1 MKFDE
6 MNVEQLEARAAEIR
20 SLPIDDSVPTDE
32 LEARANELEAIQAEL
47 KAREERAAAEEALR
61 QKVAAGNDPVT
72 KKFEEE
78 KTMEENRFA
87 VDSPE
92 YRVAF
97 LKNLQGKELT
107 EEERTAVSAAAAV
120 IPTQTMNEIIHKLEN
135 NPLIA
140 AVDVSNIPGYVT
152 FPYESACQEAS
163 WLDMGVGSTD
173 STDAIGYFTLGAYKL
188 IKTVEIEADVDAM
201 SIDAFEAYLV
211 SRLVNKIEKA
221 VDAGIINGSG
231 TTQCTGI
238 LTAKSE
244 EDLTFTRGALT
255 WAQLCAIMGKLKGE
269 YHNGAKFVMNP
280 EFFFQ
285 RVIGMVDSTKN
296 RVVVLDP
303 QGAVKYNVMGY
314 PAILDANIT
323 SEDILF
329 GDLKAYKFNFAKA
342 VEVRKSAEAEFRKG
356 SQVYR
361 AMTLA
366 DGNLGDL
373 NAIVRC
379 VATT

>member
-188 IKTVEIEADVDAM
+188 IKTVEIDADVDAM

-280 EFFFQ
+280 EFFFTK
-285 RVIGMVDSTKN
+285 VIGMVDSSKN

-314 PAILDANIT
+314 PAILDGNLS
-323 SEDILF
+323 SEEILF

-342 VEVRKSAEAEFRKG
+342 VEVRKSEEAEFRKG
-356 SQVYR
+356 SKVYR

>member
-6 MNVEQLEARAAEIR
+6 MNAEQLEARAAELR
-20 SLPIDDSVPTDE
+20 GLPIDDSVPTEE

-87 VDSPE
+87 IESPE

-107 EEERTAVSAAAAV
+107 AEERTAVNAAGAV

-140 AVDVSNIPGYVT
+140 AVDVSNIPGYVK
-152 FPYESACQEAS
+152 FPYESVCQEAN

-188 IKTVEIEADVDAM
+188 IKTVEIDADVDAM

-314 PAILDANIT
+314 PAILDGNLS
-323 SEDILF
+323 SEEILF

-342 VEVRKSAEAEFRKG
+342 VEVRKSEEAEFRKG
-356 SQVYR
+356 SKVYR

-379 VATT
+379 IATT

>member
-6 MNVEQLEARAAEIR
+6 MNAEQLEARAAEIR
-20 SLPIDDSVPTDE
+20 SMPIDDSVPTEE

-72 KKFEEE
+72 KKFEEG
-78 KTMEENRFA
+78 KPMEENRFA
-87 VDSPE
+87 VESPE

-107 EEERTAVSAAAAV
+107 AEERTAVNAAGAV

-140 AVDVSNIPGYVT
+140 AVDVSNIPGYVK

-188 IKTVEIEADVDAM
+188 IKTVEIDADVDAM

-314 PAILDANIT
+314 PAILDGNLS
-323 SEDILF
+323 SEEILF

-342 VEVRKSAEAEFRKG
+342 VEVRKSEEAEFRKG
-356 SQVYR
+356 SKVYR

-379 VATT
+379 IATT

>member
-6 MNVEQLEARAAEIR
+6 MNAEQLEARAAELR
-20 SLPIDDSVPTDE
+20 ALPIDDSVPTDE

-87 VDSPE
+87 VESPE

-107 EEERTAVSAAAAV
+107 AEERTAVNAAGAV

-135 NPLIA
+135 NPLIS
-140 AVDVSNIPGYVT
+140 AVDVSNIPGYVK

-188 IKTVEIEADVDAM
+188 IKTVEIDADVDAM

-314 PAILDANIT
+314 PAILDGNLS
-323 SEDILF
+323 SEEILF

-342 VEVRKSAEAEFRKG
+342 VEVRKSEEAEFRKG
-356 SQVYR
+356 SKVYR

>member
-6 MNVEQLEARAAEIR
+6 MNVEQLEARQAELLAADTEGA
-20 SLPIDDSVPTDE
+20 TTEE
-32 LEARANELEAIQAEL
+32 LEARAGELEAIRDEL
-47 KAREERAAAEEALR
+47 QNRTNAAAKAEEER

-72 KKFEEE
+72 RKFDTEE
-78 KTMEENRFA
+78 KKMENRFA
-87 VDSPE
+87 IDSPE

-97 LKNLQGKELT
+97 LKNLQGKELSA
-107 EEERTAVSAAAAV
+107 EERTAVNAAGAV
-120 IPTQTMNEIIHKLEN
+120 IPTQTMNEIIHKLEM

-140 AVDVSNIPGYVT
+140 AVDVSNIPGYVK
-152 FPYESACQEAS
+152 FPYESACNEAS

-188 IKTVEIEADVDAM
+188 IKTVEIDADVDAM

-221 VDAGIINGSG
+221 VDAGIISGSG

-244 EDLTFTRGALT
+244 EDMTFTRGGLT

-280 EFFFQ
+280 EFFFGK
-285 RVIGMVDSTKN
+285 VIGMVDSSKQ

-314 PAILDANIT
+314 PAILDGNLS
-323 SEDILF
+323 SEEILF

-342 VEVRKSAEAEFRKG
+342 VEVRKSEEAEFRKG
-356 SQVYR
+356 SKVYR

-379 VATT
+379 IATT

>member
-6 MNVEQLEARAAEIR
+6 MNAEQLEARAAEIR
-20 SLPIDDSVPTDE
+20 SLPIDDSVPTEE

-47 KAREERAAAEEALR
+47 KAREERTAAEEALR

-87 VDSPE
+87 IDSPE

-140 AVDVSNIPGYVT
+140 AVDVSNIPGYVK

-188 IKTVEIEADVDAM
+188 IKTVEIDADVDAM

-221 VDAGIINGSG
+221 VDAGIISGTG

-314 PAILDANIT
+314 PAILDGNLS
-323 SEDILF
+323 SEEILF
-329 GDLKAYKFNFAKA
+329 GDLNAYKFNFAKA
-342 VEVRKSAEAEFRKG
+342 IEVRKSEEAEFRKG
-356 SQVYR
+356 SKVYR

-379 VATT
+379 IATT

>member
-6 MNVEQLEARAAEIR
+6 MNAEQLEARAAEIR
-20 SLPIDDSVPTDE
+20 SLPIDDSVPTEE

-87 VDSPE
+87 IESPE

-107 EEERTAVSAAAAV
+107 AEERTAVNAAGAV

-140 AVDVSNIPGYVT
+140 AVDVSNIPGYVK

-188 IKTVEIEADVDAM
+188 IKTVEIDADVDAM

-221 VDAGIINGSG
+221 VDAGIINGTG

-314 PAILDANIT
+314 PAILDGNLS
-323 SEDILF
+323 SEEILF

-342 VEVRKSAEAEFRKG
+342 VEVRKSEEAEFRKG
-356 SQVYR
+356 SKVYR

-379 VATT
+379 IATT

>member
-6 MNVEQLEARAAEIR
+6 MNAEQLEARAAEIR
-20 SLPIDDSVPTDE
+20 SLPIDDSVPTEE

-72 KKFEEE
+72 KKFEEG
-78 KTMEENRFA
+78 KPMEENRFA
-87 VDSPE
+87 VESPE

-107 EEERTAVSAAAAV
+107 AEERTAINAAGAV

-140 AVDVSNIPGYVT
+140 AVDVSNIPGYVK

-173 STDAIGYFTLGAYKL
+173 STDAIGYFSLGAYKL
-188 IKTVEIEADVDAM
+188 IKTVEIDADVDAM

-221 VDAGIINGSG
+221 VDAGIINGTG

-280 EFFFQ
+280 EFFFTK
-285 RVIGMVDSTKN
+285 VIGMVDSSKN

-342 VEVRKSAEAEFRKG
+342 VEVSKSEEAEFRKG
-356 SQVYR
+356 SKVYR

>member
-6 MNVEQLEARAAEIR
+6 MNAEQLEARAAEIR
-20 SLPIDDSVPTDE
+20 SLPIDDSVPTEE

-87 VDSPE
+87 IESPE

-107 EEERTAVSAAAAV
+107 AEERTAVNAAGAV

-140 AVDVSNIPGYVT
+140 AVDVSNIPGYVK
-152 FPYESACQEAS
+152 FPYESVCQEAN

-188 IKTVEIEADVDAM
+188 IKTVEIDADVDAM

-314 PAILDANIT
+314 PAILDGNLS
-323 SEDILF
+323 SEEILF

-342 VEVRKSAEAEFRKG
+342 VEVRKSEEAEFRKG
-356 SQVYR
+356 SKVYR

>member
-6 MNVEQLEARAAEIR
+6 MNAEQLEARAAEIR
-20 SLPIDDSVPTDE
+20 SLPIDDSVPTEE

-87 VDSPE
+87 IESPE

-107 EEERTAVSAAAAV
+107 AEERTAVNAAGAV

-140 AVDVSNIPGYVT
+140 AVDVSNIPGYVK
-152 FPYESACQEAS
+152 FPYESVCQEAN

-188 IKTVEIEADVDAM
+188 IKTVEIDADVDAM

-314 PAILDANIT
+314 PAILDGNLS
-323 SEDILF
+323 SEEILF

-342 VEVRKSAEAEFRKG
+342 VEVRKSEEAEFRKG
-356 SQVYR
+356 SKVYR

-379 VATT
+379 IATT

>member
-6 MNVEQLEARAAEIR
+6 MNAEQLEARAAELR
-20 SLPIDDSVPTDE
+20 ALPIDDSVPTDE

-244 EDLTFTRGALT
+244 EDLTFTRGGLT

-280 EFFFQ
+280 EFFFTK
-285 RVIGMVDSTKN
+285 VIGMVDSSKN

>member
-6 MNVEQLEARAAEIR
+6 MNAEQLEARAAEIR
-20 SLPIDDSVPTDE
+20 SLPIDDSVPTEE

-87 VDSPE
+87 IESPE

-107 EEERTAVSAAAAV
+107 AEERTAVNAAGAV

-140 AVDVSNIPGYVT
+140 AVDVSNIPGYVK
-152 FPYESACQEAS
+152 FPYESVCQEAN

-188 IKTVEIEADVDAM
+188 IKTVEIDADVDAM

-221 VDAGIINGSG
+221 VDAGIISGTG

-314 PAILDANIT
+314 PAILDGNLS
-323 SEDILF
+323 SEEILF

-342 VEVRKSAEAEFRKG
+342 VEVRKSEEAEFRKG
-356 SQVYR
+356 SKVYR

>member
-1 MKFDE
+1 MIR
-6 MNVEQLEARAAEIR
+6 VLRTIR
-20 SLPIDDSVPTDE
+20 SHP
-32 LEARANELEAIQAEL
+32 AKEAIQAEL

-72 KKFEEE
+72 KKFEEG

-244 EDLTFTRGALT
+244 EDLTFTRGGLT

-280 EFFFQ
+280 EFFFTK
-285 RVIGMVDSTKN
+285 VIGMVDSSKN

>member
-6 MNVEQLEARAAEIR
+6 MNAEQLEARAAEIR
-20 SLPIDDSVPTDE
+20 SLPIDDSVPTEE

-72 KKFEEE
+72 KKFEEV
-78 KTMEENRFA
+78 KPMEENRFA
-87 VDSPE
+87 IDSPE

-97 LKNLQGKELT
+97 LKSLQGKELT
-107 EEERTAVSAAAAV
+107 AEERTAVNAAGAV

-140 AVDVSNIPGYVT
+140 AVDVSNIPGYVK

-188 IKTVEIEADVDAM
+188 IKTVEIDADVDAM

-221 VDAGIINGSG
+221 VDAGIISGTG

-314 PAILDANIT
+314 PAILDGNLS
-323 SEDILF
+323 SEEILF

-342 VEVRKSAEAEFRKG
+342 VEVRKSEEAEFRKG
-356 SQVYR
+356 SKVYR

>member
-1 MKFDE
+1 MKFDG
-6 MNVEQLEARAAEIR
+6 MTVEELEARQAE
-20 SLPIDDSVPTDE
+20 LAGMEDEGTTEE
-32 LEARANELEAIQAEL
+32 LEARADEIEAIRDELQKRANAAAKAE
-47 KAREERAAAEEALR
+47 EERQRVAE
-61 QKVAAGNDPVT
+61 GNDAVIKDFKMED
-72 KKFEEE
+72 KK
-78 KTMEENRFA
+78 MENRFA

-107 EEERTAVSAAAAV
+107 AEERTAVNAAGAV

-140 AVDVSNIPGYVT
+140 AVDVSNIPGYVK

-188 IKTVEIEADVDAM
+188 IKTVEIDADVDAM

-221 VDAGIINGSG
+221 VDAGIISGTG

-238 LTAKSE
+238 ITAKSE

-314 PAILDANIT
+314 PAILDGNLS
-323 SEDILF
+323 SEEILF

-342 VEVRKSAEAEFRKG
+342 VEVRKSEEAEFRKG
-356 SQVYR
+356 SKVYR

-379 VATT
+379 IATT

>member
-6 MNVEQLEARAAEIR
+6 MNAEQLEARAAEIR
-20 SLPIDDSVPTDE
+20 SLPIDDSVPTEE

-87 VDSPE
+87 VESPE

-107 EEERTAVSAAAAV
+107 AEERTAVNAAGAV

-140 AVDVSNIPGYVT
+140 AVDVSNIPGYVK

-173 STDAIGYFTLGAYKL
+173 STDAIGYFSLGAYKL
-188 IKTVEIEADVDAM
+188 IKTVEIDADVDAM

-314 PAILDANIT
+314 PAILDGNLS
-323 SEDILF
+323 SEEILF

-342 VEVRKSAEAEFRKG
+342 VEVKKSEEAEFRKG
-356 SQVYR
+356 SKVYR

>member
-6 MNVEQLEARAAEIR
+6 MNAEQLEARAAEIR
-20 SLPIDDSVPTDE
+20 SMPIDDSVPTEE

-72 KKFEEE
+72 KKFKEG
-78 KTMEENRFA
+78 KPMEENRFA
-87 VDSPE
+87 VESPE

-107 EEERTAVSAAAAV
+107 AEERTAINAAGAV

-140 AVDVSNIPGYVT
+140 AVDVSNIPGYVK

-173 STDAIGYFTLGAYKL
+173 STDAIGYFSLGAYKL
-188 IKTVEIEADVDAM
+188 IKTVEIDADVDAM

-221 VDAGIINGSG
+221 VDAGIINGTG

-280 EFFFQ
+280 EFFFTK
-285 RVIGMVDSTKN
+285 VIGMVDSSKN

-342 VEVRKSAEAEFRKG
+342 VEVSKSEEAEFRKG
-356 SQVYR
+356 SKVYR

>member
-6 MNVEQLEARAAEIR
+6 MNAEQLEARAAELR
-20 SLPIDDSVPTDE
+20 ALPIDDSVPTDE

-72 KKFEEE
+72 KKFEEV
-78 KTMEENRFA
+78 KPMEENRFA
-87 VDSPE
+87 IESPE

-107 EEERTAVSAAAAV
+107 AEERTAVNAAGAV

-140 AVDVSNIPGYVT
+140 AVDVSNIPGYVK

-188 IKTVEIEADVDAM
+188 IKTVEIDADVDAM

-244 EDLTFTRGALT
+244 EDLTFTRGSLT

-280 EFFFQ
+280 EFFFTK
-285 RVIGMVDSTKN
+285 VIGMVDSSKN

-314 PAILDANIT
+314 PAILDGNLS
-323 SEDILF
+323 SEEILF

-342 VEVRKSAEAEFRKG
+342 VEVRKSEEAEFRKG
-356 SQVYR
+356 SKVYR

>member
-6 MNVEQLEARAAEIR
+6 MNAEQLEARAAEIR

-107 EEERTAVSAAAAV
+107 AEERTAVNAAGAV

-140 AVDVSNIPGYVT
+140 AVDVSNIPGYVK

-188 IKTVEIEADVDAM
+188 IKTVEIDADVDAM

-280 EFFFQ
+280 EFFFTK
-285 RVIGMVDSTKN
+285 VIGMVDSSKN

-314 PAILDANIT
+314 PAILDANIS

-342 VEVRKSAEAEFRKG
+342 VEVRKSEEAEFRKG
-356 SQVYR
+356 SKVYR